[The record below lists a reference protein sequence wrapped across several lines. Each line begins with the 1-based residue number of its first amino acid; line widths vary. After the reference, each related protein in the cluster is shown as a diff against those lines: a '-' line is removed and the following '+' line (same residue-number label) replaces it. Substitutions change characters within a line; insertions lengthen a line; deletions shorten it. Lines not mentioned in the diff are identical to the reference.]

1 MTELNNFMSAF
12 EGLSSIYEEESKQAE
27 LRRRSRSRRPR
38 IITESKLREKAEE
51 TKDLVEVEEPVE
63 TEENPI
69 APIEDTAAESIPSQ
83 VVLECA
89 NCGALSIK
97 SLDDINS
104 SDDSD
109 LVNIEEE
116 CSFCEAAEGYKVIG
130 DFIPKAEQTAE
141 ASEEV
146 EEENEEIIEDSE
158 DEIEIEDDEVIE

>member
-27 LRRRSRSRRPR
+27 LRRRSRRPR
-38 IITESKLREKAEE
+38 VITESKLREKAEE

-63 TEENPI
+63 PVEPEETPI
-69 APIEDTAAESIPSQ
+69 TPTEDTVVESIPSQ
-83 VVLECA
+83 VILECA

-97 SLDDINS
+97 ALDDVIS

-130 DFIPKAEQTAE
+130 DFIPKVEE
-141 ASEEV
+141 AADKA